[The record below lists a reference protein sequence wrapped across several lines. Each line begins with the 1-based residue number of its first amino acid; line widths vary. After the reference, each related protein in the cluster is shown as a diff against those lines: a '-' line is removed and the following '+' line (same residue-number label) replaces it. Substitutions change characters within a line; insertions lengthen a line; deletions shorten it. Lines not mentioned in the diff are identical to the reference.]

1 VLKDILLVAASML
14 IFLDPVSLLQA
25 FGYSIA
31 LGGLMYYKLGGD
43 QIKGHVSDAHRSW
56 NDYGVRHPVMRK
68 LIVFGLAILGIF
80 VVLGGLAPQLPPQ
93 YAETAKTKIGS
104 FLGEKGA

>member
-31 LGGLMYYKLGGD
+31 LGGLVYYKLGGD
-43 QIKGHVSDAHRSW
+43 QIKGQVAEVQRTW
-56 NDYGVRHPVMRK
+56 TDYGARHPVMRK
-68 LIVFGLAILGIF
+68 LIVIGLAILGII
-80 VVLGGLAPQLPPQ
+80 VVLGSLAPQLPPQ
-93 YAETAKTKIGS
+93 YAESAKTKIGS
-104 FLGEKGA
+104 LLGDKGT